1 MCVSGTKE
9 GRTVRKTLTLPAL
22 PKDLLRVIGMW
33 RWILLGQEEDQ
44 WAEAARG
51 AEPKYAVVKDAGDVA
66 TKAPAVAA
74 VAVVTRARLHARLPD
89 SNRRRLDRWPRAAA
103 LSTYFRAPAGG
114 LRRAGR

>member
-44 WAEAARG
+44 WAEAARANSTTSG
-51 AEPKYAVVKDAGDVA
+51 RVLKY
-66 TKAPAVAA
+66 
-74 VAVVTRARLHARLPD
+74 R
-89 SNRRRLDRWPRAAA
+89 S
-103 LSTYFRAPAGG
+103 
-114 LRRAGR
+114 